1 VKDASTGVL
10 RECSQCGQTNRV
22 PVRHLADTGRC
33 GNCKTPLPPLDKTV
47 DADPSLFD
55 ALLQEAR
62 VPVLVDFWAAWCG
75 PCRSMAPELVKLAA
89 AQRGKV
95 IVAKV
100 DTERFPELS
109 KRFSIEALPTLMLFR
124 NGQVQKRL
132 AGARPASAIARELE
146 L

>member
-1 VKDASTGVL
+1 VTEAPIGVM

-33 GNCKTPLPPLDKTV
+33 GKCKAPLPALGETV

-55 ALLQEAR
+55 ALLQAAR

-89 AQRGKV
+89 SHRGKV

-109 KRFSIEALPTLMLFR
+109 RRFSIEALPTLMLFR
-124 NGQVQKRL
+124 DGQVDKRL
-132 AGARPASAIARELE
+132 AGARPAAAIARELQ